1 MNKIFYD
8 HLINIKEVID
18 ELDHYELEVE
28 EREELVA
35 IIDETFHQ
43 HTLEIILTHL
53 PSEHHQEFLDKFH
66 QAPHDLQLFDF
77 LKELTEIDIE
87 EAIKGQAEKVKKEIF
102 KDIKKAKK

>member
-8 HLINIKEVID
+8 HLINIKEIVG
-18 ELDHYELEVE
+18 ELDNYELEVE

-53 PSEHHQEFLDKFH
+53 PSEYHQEFLDKFH
-66 QAPHDLQLFDF
+66 QAPYDSQLLDF
-77 LKELTEIDIE
+77 LREMMEIDIE
-87 EAIKGQAEKVKKEIF
+87 EAIKGQAEKIKKEIL